1 VAEDLI
7 QETFLKALCS
17 MELSQDAVLPW
28 LLRVAK
34 NLYIDAWR
42 RQRHHTEAK
51 GGRAVLLCGAFPG
64 RYRKAAGNESWKCAG
79 HAAPCETETKEPIR
93 GLIKKVGL

>member
-1 VAEDLI
+1 MHGESRGII
-7 QETFLKALCS
+7 QKQKKYQAIQALKAP
-17 MELSQDAVLPW
+17 E
-28 LLRVAK
+28 RG
-34 NLYIDAWR
+34 
-42 RQRHHTEAK
+42 

-79 HAAPCETETKEPIR
+79 HAAPCETETKEPIT